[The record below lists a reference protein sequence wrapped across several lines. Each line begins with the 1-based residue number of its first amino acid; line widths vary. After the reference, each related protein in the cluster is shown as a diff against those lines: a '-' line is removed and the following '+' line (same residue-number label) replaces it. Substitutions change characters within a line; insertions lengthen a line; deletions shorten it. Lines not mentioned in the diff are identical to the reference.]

1 MKIPVN
7 SSFSSLVTGTVKNL
21 QQNCSFHHYSS
32 PENDSQKNQ
41 TPHICKFCNFTTL
54 DPKKWNDNPSANAAE
69 LEMKKMLKHAAENSG
84 TKKCINS
91 RKPEMGLPGELSI
104 PHSCRDREKGPHPQ
118 GVWCRQLTLM
128 QESVVHPTAQTHD
141 YRSHGDS
148 FTIAPR
154 LPFLENDVVGSL
166 IWSKLTLVPFHSLYP
181 MKMLTRIGIRLILV
195 LCGKCMEP
203 TEKF

>member
-1 MKIPVN
+1 MKWQSKCKCSRIRN
-7 SSFSSLVTGTVKNL
+7 EKNAKT
-21 QQNCSFHHYSS
+21 C
-32 PENDSQKNQ
+32 
-41 TPHICKFCNFTTL
+41 
-54 DPKKWNDNPSANAAE
+54 
-69 LEMKKMLKHAAENSG
+69 
-84 TKKCINS
+84 S
-91 RKPEMGLPGELSI
+91 RKFRNQKMHKLQKTRNGAAWWTKHPSFMQGS
-104 PHSCRDREKGPHPQ
+104 RKGPHPQ